1 MDQITI
7 AIIIIAFIII
17 VVFLIDK
24 YFLKSTKKSSC
35 QQSKKKSDDA
45 RGRDP
50 VLHYEVTKGKF
61 GDSSRQS
68 LSYSGKKTRWK

>member
-7 AIIIIAFIII
+7 AVIIIAIIII

-24 YFLKSTKKSSC
+24 YFLKSTKKPRY
-35 QQSKKKSDDA
+35 QQSNKKSDDA